1 MKRIFSF
8 FLAGILLLSFSAC
21 SSETS
26 GSDQVSSTESSTVQ
40 PTETD
45 SDATQSSS
53 NTMEQETV
61 SPNSDSNILIAY
73 FTMPE
78 DVDDN
83 YQHGLPHDYPNSS
96 RFFRFRGESA
106 RF

>member
-40 PTETD
+40 PP
-45 SDATQSSS
+45 
-53 NTMEQETV
+53 ETV

-83 YQHGLPHDYPNSS
+83 
-96 RFFRFRGESA
+96 
-106 RF
+106 

>member
-21 SSETS
+21 SRETS

-83 YQHGLPHDYPNSS
+83 
-96 RFFRFRGESA
+96 
-106 RF
+106 

>member
-1 MKRIFSF
+1 MKRIFPF
-8 FLAGILLLSFSAC
+8 FLAGILLLSFSAF

-26 GSDQVSSTESSTVQ
+26 GPDQVSSTESSTVQ
-40 PTETD
+40 PPKTD
-45 SDATQSSS
+45 SDATQSAS

-83 YQHGLPHDYPNSS
+83 
-96 RFFRFRGESA
+96 
-106 RF
+106 

>member
-1 MKRIFSF
+1 MKRIFPF

-26 GSDQVSSTESSTVQ
+26 GPDTVQ
-40 PTETD
+40 PPETD

-53 NTMEQETV
+53 NTMKQETV

-83 YQHGLPHDYPNSS
+83 
-96 RFFRFRGESA
+96 
-106 RF
+106 

>member
-1 MKRIFSF
+1 MKHIFSF
-8 FLAGILLLSFSAC
+8 FLAGILLLSFSAF

-26 GSDQVSSTESSTVQ
+26 GPDQVSSTESSTVQ
-40 PTETD
+40 PPETD

-83 YQHGLPHDYPNSS
+83 
-96 RFFRFRGESA
+96 
-106 RF
+106 

>member
-21 SSETS
+21 SRETS

-40 PTETD
+40 PPKTD
-45 SDATQSSS
+45 SEATQSAS

-61 SPNSDSNILIAY
+61 SPNSDRNILIAY

-78 DVDDN
+78 DVEDN
-83 YQHGLPHDYPNSS
+83 
-96 RFFRFRGESA
+96 
-106 RF
+106 

>member
-26 GSDQVSSTESSTVQ
+26 GPDRVSSTESSTVQ

-83 YQHGLPHDYPNSS
+83 
-96 RFFRFRGESA
+96 
-106 RF
+106 

>member
-26 GSDQVSSTESSTVQ
+26 GPDQVSSTESSTVQ
-40 PTETD
+40 PPETD

-53 NTMEQETV
+53 N
-61 SPNSDSNILIAY
+61 SDRNILIAY

-83 YQHGLPHDYPNSS
+83 
-96 RFFRFRGESA
+96 
-106 RF
+106 